1 MIRQPLNLFSK
12 PIGVKLFNRIYDARV
27 DFTATFVE
35 YPTVGDV
42 VSKRVLERILQ
53 VRKKLCRIE
62 KLGSLQTV
70 QQTTKLVS
78 CQPANGLQ
86 ETEWDLVPDNTRL
99 LQ

>member
-1 MIRQPLNLFSK
+1 MIGQPLNLFVKS
-12 PIGVKLFNRIYDARV
+12 IGVKLFNRIHDARV

-35 YPTVGDV
+35 YPTVCDV

-53 VRKKLCRIE
+53 IRKKLCRIE

-70 QQTTKLVS
+70 QQATKLVFHK
-78 CQPANGLQ
+78 PAICLQ
-86 ETEWDLVPDNTRL
+86 ETEGDFVPDSGRF

>member
-1 MIRQPLNLFSK
+1 MICEPLNLFAK
-12 PIGVKLFNRIYDARV
+12 PIGVKLFNRIHHARV

-35 YPTVGDV
+35 YPTVCDV

-53 VRKKLCRIE
+53 IRKKLCRIE

-70 QQTTKLVS
+70 RQATKLVFR
-78 CQPANGLQ
+78 QPANCLQ
-86 ETEWDLVPDNTRL
+86 ETEWDFVSDNGRL